1 LTAVAFFAAGVV
13 ALTVRM
19 LVSLAVVLAVIA
31 VAYFVA
37 RRRANGPKRLSSN
50 RWSGL
55 SKPRRMGVDK
65 PNHRSKGNSRSGLE
79 VVGRVGLTRG
89 SAAVALRFGD
99 RVVLVAAGETG
110 QATVVA
116 EMPAFEW
123 DESQLVREP
132 LEFPAQR
139 TPGVATPDP
148 TLGAVSRPGFVE
160 ALRTATSRRG

>member
-1 LTAVAFFAAGVV
+1 MLALVAAGVV

-31 VAYFVA
+31 VAYLFA
-37 RRRANGPKRLSSN
+37 RRRAGGRTGGRPRVPSLPKSPS
-50 RWSGL
+50 
-55 SKPRRMGVDK
+55 RRAAAGA
-65 PNHRSKGNSRSGLE
+65 GLE

-89 SAAVALRFGD
+89 AAAVALRFGD

-110 QATVVA
+110 QASVVA

-139 TPGVATPDP
+139 TPGATLPDP

-160 ALRTATSRRG
+160 ALRMATSRRG

>member
-1 LTAVAFFAAGVV
+1 MV

-31 VAYFVA
+31 GAYLVA
-37 RRRANGPKRLSSN
+37 RRRANGVKRPASGRRLSIAV
-50 RWSGL
+50 
-55 SKPRRMGVDK
+55 PRLGGGDK
-65 PNHRSKGNSRSGLE
+65 LGHRSKSNPRGGLE
-79 VVGRVGLTRG
+79 VVGRIGLTRG

-99 RVVLVAAGETG
+99 RIVLVAAGETG

-132 LEFPAQR
+132 LEFPVQR

-160 ALRTATSRRG
+160 ALRMATSRRG

>member
-1 LTAVAFFAAGVV
+1 MTPLALVAAGVV

-37 RRRANGPKRLSSN
+37 RRRA
-50 RWSGL
+50 SGTRGTGL
-55 SKPRRMGVDK
+55 PRPRRAGLDK
-65 PNHRSKGNSRSGLE
+65 LNRSKVNHRTGLE

-89 SAAVALRFGD
+89 SAAVAVRFGD

-123 DESQLVREP
+123 DEAQLVREP
-132 LEFPAQR
+132 LEFPAER
-139 TPGVATPDP
+139 TPGVATLDP
-148 TLGAVSRPGFVE
+148 TTRPGFVE
-160 ALRTATSRRG
+160 ALRMATSRRG